1 MVKTVDYILKFHED
15 FYHPIKEEL
24 KISTTRR
31 TSKPINIGDFVIA
44 TFEPSDKLL
53 ILRIDGHYAKK
64 LKDLSRNDAVNE
76 GYYHANL
83 LKHELRMIYPEIC
96 DDDYVYIYQFTA
108 IRDRAKTP
116 LREFEAN
123 YMLNNGVWMVKQ

>member
-1 MVKTVDYILKFHED
+1 
-15 FYHPIKEEL
+15 
-24 KISTTRR
+24 
-31 TSKPINIGDFVIA
+31 
-44 TFEPSDKLL
+44 
-53 ILRIDGHYAKK
+53 
-64 LKDLSRNDAVNE
+64 
-76 GYYHANL
+76 
-83 LKHELRMIYPEIC
+83 MIYPEIS